1 MTSPQ
6 DLTDR
11 LEKAQ
16 TLLLSASI
24 ASCECMTKTPEA
36 AFHAPTCR
44 YGKLQF
50 ALEEIEECLVALRSA
65 SAREVETI
73 ERCAVIADDYYLEM
87 LRAKGDPSRYGA
99 RARAASDIKQRIL
112 ALAPPAS
119 PSTLAEPEAEGA

>member
-6 DLTDR
+6 DLADR
-11 LEKAQ
+11 PEKAQ

-36 AFHAPTCR
+36 AFHEPTCR

-50 ALEEIEECLVALRSA
+50 ALEEIEECLAALRSTA

-73 ERCAVIADDYYLEM
+73 ERCAKGVDDIC
-87 LRAKGDPSRYGA
+87 RGA
-99 RARAASDIKQRIL
+99 PNDDA
-112 ALAPPAS
+112 
-119 PSTLAEPEAEGA
+119 